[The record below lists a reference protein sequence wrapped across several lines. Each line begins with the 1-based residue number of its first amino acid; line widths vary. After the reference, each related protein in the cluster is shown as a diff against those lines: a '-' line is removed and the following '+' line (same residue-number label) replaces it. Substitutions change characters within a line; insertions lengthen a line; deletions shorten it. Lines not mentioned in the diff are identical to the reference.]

1 MALSSSYLVFEN
13 LNINS
18 HIGIIRNYKDDNNIS
33 RFKCKTEIYPDHIIL
48 TSGRDDNG
56 HYIGLE
62 IFEDYF
68 TYSKVSNKKVYWQNL
83 VDILGI

>member
-1 MALSSSYLVFEN
+1 MD
-13 LNINS
+13 S
-18 HIGIIRNYKDDNNIS
+18 HIGVIRKDKDGNNIS

-48 TSGRDDNG
+48 TSGKDKE
-56 HYIGLE
+56 GLQ

-68 TYSKVSNKKVYWQNL
+68 TYKDPNKKIYWQDL